1 MYLSIHVEYLRIYVA
16 DKHLKVQCKRF
27 VLCWVNKI
35 KFLVLIKSSLFIGNI
50 LCPKTQTNHYVKER
64 QMSMVSNFIVHLQ
77 IPRDLAREREDNAR
91 NKPIIFSAPDLNNL
105 FGHDSSF

>member
-1 MYLSIHVEYLRIYVA
+1 MLSKQV
-16 DKHLKVQCKRF
+16 KV
-27 VLCWVNKI
+27 VG
-35 KFLVLIKSSLFIGNI
+35 LIKSSLFIGNT
-50 LCPKTQTNHYVKER
+50 LCPLTQTNYYVKER

-77 IPRDLAREREDNAR
+77 IPRDLAREKEDNAR

>member
-1 MYLSIHVEYLRIYVA
+1 MLSKQV
-16 DKHLKVQCKRF
+16 KVF
-27 VLCWVNKI
+27 G
-35 KFLVLIKSSLFIGNI
+35 LIKSSLFIGNT
-50 LCPKTQTNHYVKER
+50 LCLLTQTNHYVKER

-77 IPRDLAREREDNAR
+77 IPRDLAREKEDNAR

>member
-1 MYLSIHVEYLRIYVA
+1 MLSKQV
-16 DKHLKVQCKRF
+16 KVF
-27 VLCWVNKI
+27 G
-35 KFLVLIKSSLFIGNI
+35 LIKSSLFIGNT
-50 LCPKTQTNHYVKER
+50 LCPLTQTNQYVKER

-77 IPRDLAREREDNAR
+77 IPRDLAREKEDNAR

>member
-1 MYLSIHVEYLRIYVA
+1 MLSKQV
-16 DKHLKVQCKRF
+16 KVF
-27 VLCWVNKI
+27 G
-35 KFLVLIKSSLFIGNI
+35 LIKSSLFIGNT
-50 LCPKTQTNHYVKER
+50 LCPLTQTYHYVKER

-77 IPRDLAREREDNAR
+77 IPRDLAREKEDNAR